1 MHPSR
6 VATRCAISCVASWA
20 LLALAAPVAAQAENV
35 DACGLITQH
44 ETARAFGL
52 NQANNHWRVIQ
63 APGNSAGVVRVR
75 CLATIWA
82 GDAARPP
89 RSTAKRRQALRGG
102 TMATLRI
109 ETRAADS
116 GPNAAVWLTNFPS
129 KVKGLTSRARERFV
143 GGPLGG
149 RAFAP
154 PKYGGDHALGFDG
167 RTRQLRKVS
176 IFWWSDTGGI
186 VSINAVQAR
195 GQRTVASVRRIAG
208 TVVAG
213 FFN

>member
-6 VATRCAISCVASWA
+6 VATRFAVGCVASWA
-20 LLALAAPVAAQAENV
+20 ILAIGVPAAAQAENV

-52 NQANNHWRVIQ
+52 NNANNRWRVVQ

-75 CLATIWA
+75 CLASIWA
-82 GDAARPP
+82 GSAARPP
-89 RSTAKRRQALRGG
+89 RSAAGRRQGLRDG
-102 TMATLRI
+102 TLATLRI

-116 GPNAAVWLTNFPS
+116 EPNASTWLANFPS
-129 KVKGLTSRARERFV
+129 KLKGLTSRARERFV
-143 GGPLGG
+143 GGPLDG

-154 PKYGGDHALGFDG
+154 PKYGGDHSLGFDG
-167 RTRQLRKVS
+167 RTRRLRKVS

-186 VSINAVQAR
+186 ISINAVQAR
-195 GQRTVASVRRIAG
+195 GRATVASVRRIG
-208 TVVAG
+208 KTVVAG
-213 FFN
+213 FFG